1 MRLRSLFLLCLSP
14 TVALAHHSRAEFSG
28 EVQELNGELVD
39 VVWTNP
45 HPTFKVRT
53 SGDSSEVWDIQ
64 LFGSVTTLTR
74 TGVPS
79 ELFEIGQPIRIAGIP
94 SDRRPHMLLG
104 THALLRDGT
113 ETILDYRAGPRWSHR
128 YVGGKGGDVY
138 DESVLSR
145 AAAEHK
151 GIFRVWSIPTYA
163 DAVGAVRAMRPAFT
177 DAAIAARKNWDLLDN
192 PITRCEFTWMPHVMY
207 QPGLRE
213 VVDNGDTITVKS
225 AYGNSRRTIHM
236 RPPDELRA
244 LPRTPMG
251 YSVGHWEG
259 NTLVVETT
267 NIAAPAFDADGS
279 LQSDSMV
286 VTERYTVSE
295 DQSRLDYELVM
306 TDPIAFK
313 VPAVFRTY
321 YLALG
326 EPFRAA
332 GCERESQ
339 TTTTDAR
346 VEGVGREAREL
357 KFFAWMAGLMLL
369 GVLVGFPPSFY

>member
-1 MRLRSLFLLCLSP
+1 MKLLSLFLLCLSP
-14 TVALAHHSRAEFSG
+14 TIALAHHSRAEFKG
-28 EVQELNGELVD
+28 EVQEIYGELVD
-39 VVWTNP
+39 VAWTNP

-53 SGDSSEVWDIQ
+53 SGDDDQVWNIQ
-64 LFGSVTTLTR
+64 VFGSLTTLMR
-74 TGVPS
+74 TGVPK
-79 ELFEIGQPIRIAGIP
+79 ELFEIGQPIRIAGVP
-94 SDRRPHMLLG
+94 SILRPHALLG
-104 THALLRDGT
+104 THALLPDGS
-113 ETILDYRAGPRWSHR
+113 EAILAQTAGPRWSDR

-145 AAAEHK
+145 AAAENR
-151 GIFRVWSIPTYA
+151 GIFRVWGIPTYA
-163 DAVGAVRAMRPAFT
+163 EAGGAYVAIRPAFT
-177 DAAIAARKNWDLLDN
+177 DAAIAARKSWDLLDN

-213 VVDNGDTITVKS
+213 LVDNGDTITVKS
-225 AYGNSRRTIHM
+225 AYGNSRRTVHM
-236 RPPDELRA
+236 QPPEESRA

-251 YSVGHWEG
+251 YSIGHWEG

-286 VTERYTVSE
+286 VTERYKVSE

-306 TDPIAFK
+306 TDPVAFK

-326 EPFRAA
+326 EPFRAG
-332 GCERESQ
+332 GCERES
-339 TTTTDAR
+339 R
-346 VEGVGREAREL
+346 
-357 KFFAWMAGLMLL
+357 
-369 GVLVGFPPSFY
+369 

>member
-1 MRLRSLFLLCLSP
+1 MAAVEINKGKPMKLLSLFLLCLSP
-14 TVALAHHSRAEFSG
+14 TIALAHHSRAEFKG
-28 EVQELNGELVD
+28 EVQEIYGELVD
-39 VVWTNP
+39 VAWTNP

-53 SGDSSEVWDIQ
+53 SGDDDQVWNIQ
-64 LFGSVTTLTR
+64 VFGSLTTLMR
-74 TGVPS
+74 TGVPK
-79 ELFEIGQPIRIAGIP
+79 ELFEIGQPIRIAGVP
-94 SDRRPHMLLG
+94 SILRPHALLG
-104 THALLRDGT
+104 THALLPDGS
-113 ETILDYRAGPRWSHR
+113 EAILAQTAGPRWSDR

-145 AAAEHK
+145 AAAENR
-151 GIFRVWSIPTYA
+151 GIFRVWGIPTYA
-163 DAVGAVRAMRPAFT
+163 EAGGAYVAIRPAFT
-177 DAAIAARKNWDLLDN
+177 DAAIAARKSWDLLDN

-213 VVDNGDTITVKS
+213 LVDNGDTITVKS
-225 AYGNSRRTIHM
+225 AYGNSRRTVHM
-236 RPPDELRA
+236 QPPEESRA

-251 YSVGHWEG
+251 YSIGHWEG

-286 VTERYTVSE
+286 VTERYKVSE

-306 TDPIAFK
+306 TDPVAFK

-326 EPFRAA
+326 EPFRAG
-332 GCERESQ
+332 GCERES
-339 TTTTDAR
+339 R
-346 VEGVGREAREL
+346 
-357 KFFAWMAGLMLL
+357 
-369 GVLVGFPPSFY
+369 

>member
-1 MRLRSLFLLCLSP
+1 MRQIL
-14 TVALAHHSRAEFSG
+14 ALVFGIASCAAAFAHHSRAEFSG

-39 VVWTNP
+39 VAWTNP

-53 SGDSSEVWDIQ
+53 SGDDGQVWDIQ
-64 LFGSVTTLTR
+64 LFGSLTTLRR
-74 TGVPS
+74 TGVPK
-79 ELFEIGQPIRIAGIP
+79 ELFKLGQSIRIAGMA
-94 SDRRPHMLLG
+94 STLRPHVLLG
-104 THALLRDGT
+104 THALLPDGS
-113 ETILDYRAGPRWSHR
+113 EAILAQTAGPRWSDR

-145 AAAEHK
+145 AAAENR
-151 GIFRVWSIPTYA
+151 GLFRVWGIPTYA
-163 DAVGAVRAMRPAFT
+163 EAGGAYGAIRPAFT
-177 DAAIAARKNWDLLDN
+177 DAAIAARENWDLLDN

-213 VVDNGDTITVKS
+213 LVDNGDTITVKS

-236 RPPDELRA
+236 QQPEESRA

-259 NTLVVETT
+259 NTLTVTTT

-306 TDPIAFK
+306 TDPVAFR

-332 GCERESQ
+332 GCERES
-339 TTTTDAR
+339 R
-346 VEGVGREAREL
+346 
-357 KFFAWMAGLMLL
+357 
-369 GVLVGFPPSFY
+369 

>member
-1 MRLRSLFLLCLSP
+1 MRLRSLFLLCLLP
-14 TVALAHHSRAEFSG
+14 AVALAHHSRAEFSG

-39 VVWTNP
+39 IVWTNP

-53 SGDSSEVWDIQ
+53 SGGSGEVWDIQ
-64 LFGSVTTLTR
+64 LFGSVTTLRR

-94 SDRRPHMLLG
+94 SDRRPHLLLG
-104 THALLRDGT
+104 THALLPDGS
-113 ETILDYRAGPRWSHR
+113 EAILSQTAEPRWSDR
-128 YVGGKGGDVY
+128 YVGGKRGDVY
-138 DESVLSR
+138 DESVLGR
-145 AAAEHK
+145 AAAEDK
-151 GIFRVWSIPTYA
+151 GLFRVWGIPTYA
-163 DAVGAVRAMRPAFT
+163 EAVRAYAAIRPTFT
-177 DAAIAARKNWDLLDN
+177 DAAIAARESWDLLDN

-207 QPGLRE
+207 QPALRE
-213 VVDNGDTITVKS
+213 LVDNGDTITVKS

-236 RPPDELRA
+236 EPPEESSDVQ
-244 LPRTPMG
+244 RTPMG

-295 DQSRLDYELVM
+295 DQSRLDYELLM
-306 TDPIAFK
+306 ADPVAFRE
-313 VPAVFRTY
+313 PAVFQTY

-326 EPFRAA
+326 EPFRVA
-332 GCERESQ
+332 GCERQS
-339 TTTTDAR
+339 R
-346 VEGVGREAREL
+346 
-357 KFFAWMAGLMLL
+357 
-369 GVLVGFPPSFY
+369 